1 METGRSFARRSGGWQ
16 QCRPPFLFGA
26 WRALRRR
33 RLDSTV
39 KTCKPQ
45 SMLALLFAAH
55 VVAPDPSNVG
65 KWFSYNDVPL
75 YLVKENSGVWQVP
88 VRIDVASDGK
98 IVSCDAE
105 MRGRVPA
112 LDAHTCNIIRRRARF
127 RPAQIDGIP
136 THGVYRTA
144 INYFVSEAAAAPPS
158 PSNADVQVVVNR
170 LPSHLKSPA
179 SVKVAF
185 AVDASGAKSSCA
197 ADDTANL
204 QIIRNDPALVP
215 LACEQV
221 VEKYRATPAKVEGR
235 PVISVQNA
243 LVEFFAQPDR
253 DAKKTN

>member
-1 METGRSFARRSGGWQ
+1 
-16 QCRPPFLFGA
+16 
-26 WRALRRR
+26 
-33 RLDSTV
+33 
-39 KTCKPQ
+39 
-45 SMLALLFAAH
+45 MLALLFAAQ

-75 YLVKENSGVWQVP
+75 YLVKQNSGVWQVP

-98 IVSCDAE
+98 IVSCEAE
-105 MRGRVPA
+105 VRGRVPA
-112 LDAHTCNIIRRRARF
+112 LDAHTCNIIRRRAKF
-127 RPAQIDGIP
+127 RPAQIDGVP

-144 INYFVSEAAAAPPS
+144 ISYFVSESAAEPRS

-185 AVDASGAKSSCA
+185 AVDESGGKSSCT
-197 ADDTANL
+197 ADNTANL
-204 QIIRNDPALVP
+204 RIIRNDPALVP

-221 VEKYRATPAKVEGR
+221 VERYRATPSNVAGK

-243 LVEFFAQPDR
+243 LVEFFVQPDR
-253 DAKKTN
+253 DAR